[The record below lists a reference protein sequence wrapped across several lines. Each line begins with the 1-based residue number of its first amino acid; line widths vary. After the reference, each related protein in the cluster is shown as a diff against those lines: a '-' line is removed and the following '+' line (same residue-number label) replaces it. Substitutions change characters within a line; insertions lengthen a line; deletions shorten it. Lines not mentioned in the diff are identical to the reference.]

1 MAGGSGAVSVSDL
14 RIDYR
19 GNLLIT
25 EDDYITED
33 DPKPTADRRGD
44 DIWSQAGMFARSGG
58 G

>member
-1 MAGGSGAVSVSDL
+1 MSVSDL
-14 RIDYR
+14 RIEYR
-19 GNLLIT
+19 GNLHIT

-44 DIWSQAGMFARSGG
+44 DLWSHAGMFARSGG